1 MEMISY
7 RKVTYAVAWNTRSF
21 YEITKKSIRTKS
33 FHKSNLFPFLEYTTV
48 QFTQYKLNTYMV
60 RCILYFA
67 QLLVITGKME
77 TQACLR
83 NDS

>member
-1 MEMISY
+1 L
-7 RKVTYAVAWNTRSF
+7 K
-21 YEITKKSIRTKS
+21 
-33 FHKSNLFPFLEYTTV
+33 YTTV
-48 QFTQYKLNTYMV
+48 QYTQYKLNTYMV

-83 NDS
+83 NNS